1 MRARILILGLLLAAA
16 DLAVAEPSR
25 FSVGG
30 ELQPSA
36 SSDRGRFNW
45 RAEARVTPTAKS
57 ADGRHDRQSTPFG
70 HEHHAAALAA
80 PITFEGVEVRDGRR
94 LVGELG
100 RAELDRR
107 DAEYRVRLERFAA
120 LLTRRAGKER

>member
-1 MRARILILGLLLAAA
+1 MPPLELRSSAKLALLISAAFPLSAGAAPAGRIDFAIGN
-16 DLAVAEPSR
+16 V
-25 FSVGG
+25 
-30 ELQPSA
+30 
-36 SSDRGRFNW
+36 
-45 RAEARVTPTAKS
+45 TAKS